1 MIPRSLLLAG
11 LSLLPLSIQASS
23 LGVNFGSGRANASL
37 DPSDSAG
44 AIPQSNWNNASGN
57 TGTLSNLKDDSGTVK
72 TTDITWSTDEQWSA
86 GGTPV
91 DANGTLMN
99 GWISANDNGS
109 PGSIQISSI
118 PFTTYDL
125 YIYLNHDRATED
137 VLISET
143 GSAFPDFLAQE
154 NDPSITAPITFTRQ
168 LESAATNPAA
178 SGTYV
183 RFEGLSNAT
192 LNLNLSPDGSAGSA
206 DRGAITGL
214 QIVETITLF
223 GLPEVANTS
232 ASALNPNSASL
243 GGNLITNGSGADP
256 ATLSFSWGSTDGG
269 SSPAA
274 WEASISGGSRTS
286 PGTFSASL
294 TSLQP
299 GTTYF
304 YRSFATN
311 SVGDAVASESTTFT
325 TPAAPAGLTNIPASD
340 ISATSAS
347 LAATITNTGGDI
359 PNLIIYYGDN
369 DGGTTTASWD
379 SQLDLGPQSGTA
391 DSPIS
396 NLSPGTTYH
405 FRAAA
410 TNGAGTAWASSTSTF
425 QTLSLIL
432 PAIAISPATSING
445 TFATLNGQIT
455 ETGGDLPNVTL
466 FYGTTNGGQNP
477 GNWEFTTAIGFRDG
491 SFSDLITNLSPTT
504 TYHFTA
510 RAQNSAGDAW
520 ATSSLQFTTPVFIAP
535 TVVINEIHYDESDK
549 TERAEFI
556 ELHNP
561 SDSDVDLSGYRF
573 ISGIDFTFPAGSILS
588 AGGYLVVAENP
599 ALASSKFGI
608 TDPLGPFANGTGLRN
623 SGETITLTDPND
635 IVVDQVSY
643 SLGFPW
649 PTVGEELGSPLSSPS
664 IELITP
670 LLDNDLGGSW
680 RASGFPANQGS
691 TGQGNDN
698 PITLLASA
706 QSGWRYRNGLT
717 SPADDSSGKTWR
729 ENGYLDSDDG
739 EWLAANTPIG
749 FGDNDDATVL
759 SDMRNNYLSIFARKE
774 FTIAPGQV
782 PSAITLSCYHDDGA
796 IIYLNGIEAGRFSVD
811 AGPVTFPAPNG
822 FANNHEADWTELT
835 LTGAAA
841 YLVEGINVIAIQAIN
856 TSLSSS
862 DFSIDAKITT
872 APAGST
878 TSFQPTPGAPNSS
891 FSLAAP
897 PQIRQVDHSPAQP
910 ASGQEV
916 TVTAKIT
923 DPDSVSSVTLQYQ
936 LVEPGDYFCRYLK
949 FSTNGNP
956 NLDPRYEDPAEWT
969 SLTMTDDGTSGD
981 AFANDNIFTVIL
993 PSSLQENRRLIRYR
1007 ISASDANDNA
1017 LTVPYSDDPQPN
1029 FAYFVYDGTPDW
1041 SGSIRPGDAP
1051 VTYPGSLMSSVPTY
1065 TLLTTSAWT
1074 NDSQF
1079 GGYRGSEY
1087 LWPGSM
1093 VYDGRVY
1100 DHIQYR
1106 PRGGVHRYQ
1115 YGKNFWKFDFNRGH
1129 RFQARD
1135 SYGKKYDTEWS
1146 KLNFSSIVQQVNFNH
1161 RGEQGLFESTGF
1173 KLFELAG
1180 VEACHTHY
1188 TQFYVV
1194 DDANPDGTTQ
1204 YNSDYYGLYLAIEQ
1218 MDGQYLEEHDLPDGN
1233 LYKIEGHNGDS
1244 NNQGANEV
1252 SDRSDVS
1259 TFISAYRNGTPTAQ
1273 WWREN
1278 LDIEKY
1284 LSYRSIVEGIHH
1296 YDIANGKNYFYF
1308 NNPDTDKFE
1317 VHPWDLDLTWANN
1330 MFGSG
1335 NHNFKTQVT
1344 QNPAFNTDYQNRVR
1358 ELMDLLYNN
1367 DEGAR
1372 VIDEVVKDV
1381 WSPGQP
1387 SLVGADRRLWDNNPN
1402 ITSPDRYYDVSTNN
1416 EFDGMI
1422 QILKNYT
1429 VSRGSWM
1436 TSNLLTDRSNI
1447 PATPVIS
1454 QSGNTLA
1461 FTSTNYSSPS
1471 NTTFANME
1479 WRISEISNPDTPGY
1493 DPTKPYKFE
1502 IEAPF
1507 ESGPLPAFSSI
1518 YNFPIVSARPGQTY
1532 RARVRHQDATGR
1544 WSHWSAP
1551 AEFIADTP
1559 DVSLYQNALVISEIM
1574 FNPAAPSGAELAVSS
1589 ENDDF
1594 EFIEIQNVGTQTLDL
1609 TGVRFTKGIDFDF
1622 PAGTLIAPGTHLL
1635 VVKNIATFEAR
1646 YGPGLPIAGSYGD
1659 DNLSNGGEQIK
1670 LSLGA
1675 GTAILDFIYSDSSP
1689 WPTGTDGDGF
1699 SLSLLL
1705 PASLPDHTLPINWR
1719 LSTTPNG
1726 TPNQDDTQTYGSWA
1740 IANNVTGLPNDDDDG
1755 DGISNLMEFALLGDP
1770 LIPDSSILPTVS
1782 ISDDFL
1788 TLTFDRPIA
1797 ADGLTYIVEFST
1809 DLQSWNDQNSLQLF
1823 STPSTAGSLT
1833 QIWRYQSDLQTSPG
1847 AFARLRVTVD

>member
-1 MIPRSLLLAG
+1 MTPRSLLLSCLA
-11 LSLLPLSIQASS
+11 LLPFCALADS
-23 LGVNFGSGRANASL
+23 LGVNFGSGRNNASL
-37 DPSDSAG
+37 GTNDSAG
-44 AIPQSNWNNASGN
+44 VIPQTNWNNASGD
-57 TGTLSNLKDDSGTVK
+57 TGTLSNLKDDSGATK
-72 TTDITWSTDEQWSA
+72 TTNITWNIDEQWSD
-86 GGTPV
+86 GDTPA
-91 DANGTLMN
+91 DANGTLMK
-99 GWISANDNGS
+99 GWISANDNAS

-125 YIYLNHDRATED
+125 YIYLNHDRASED
-137 VLISET
+137 VLITET
-143 GSAFPDFLAQE
+143 RSAFPDFLAQE
-154 NDPSITAPITFTRQ
+154 NDPSITGPITFTRQ

-183 RFEGLSNAT
+183 RFEGLTNAT
-192 LNLNLSPDGSAGSA
+192 LNLKLSPDGSTGSA

-214 QIVETITLF
+214 QIVETVTLA
-223 GLPEVANTS
+223 GLPEVANSS
-232 ASALNPNSASL
+232 ASALTPNSASL
-243 GGNLITNGSGADP
+243 GGNLIDNGSGADT
-256 ATLSFSWGSTDGG
+256 ATLSFSWGLTDGG
-269 SSPAA
+269 STPAA
-274 WEASISGGSRTS
+274 WNASISGGSRTS
-286 PGTFSASL
+286 PGIFSASL
-294 TSLQP
+294 ASLQP

-311 SVGDAVASESTTFT
+311 SIGDDDASESTTFT
-325 TPAAPAGLTNIPASD
+325 TPPAPASVTNQPASD

-347 LAATITNTGGDI
+347 LSAEVTATGGDT

-369 DGGTTTASWD
+369 DGGTTTANWD
-379 SQLDLGPQSGTA
+379 SQLNLGPQSGTA
-391 DSPIS
+391 SSPIS
-396 NLSPGTTYH
+396 NLSPNTTHH
-405 FRAAA
+405 FRASA
-410 TNGAGTAWASSTSTF
+410 TNETGTAWASASSTF
-425 QTLSLIL
+425 QTLPLLL
-432 PAIAISPATSING
+432 PTIAISPATSVND
-445 TFATLNGQIT
+445 TFASLSGQIT
-455 ETGGDLPNVTL
+455 DTGGEPPNVTL
-466 FYGTTNGGQNP
+466 FYGTTDGGQNP
-477 GNWEFTTAIGFRDG
+477 GNWQFTTAIGSQDSR
-491 SFSDLITNLSPTT
+491 FSAFITKLTPTT

-510 RAQNSAGDAW
+510 RAQNAAGDAW
-520 ATSSLQFTTPVFIAP
+520 ANSSLTFTTPVFVAP
-535 TVVINEIHYDESDK
+535 SVVINEIHYDESDK

-561 SDSDVDLSGYRF
+561 GNSASDLSGYRF
-573 ISGIDFTFPAGSILS
+573 TSGIDFTFPSGSIIPP
-588 AGGYLVVAENP
+588 GGYFVVAEDP
-599 ALASSKFGI
+599 SFAASKFSL

-623 SGETITLTDPND
+623 SGETITLSDPGGTVID
-635 IVVDQVSY
+635 EVSY

-649 PTVGEELGSPLSSPS
+649 PTVGDELGSPPSSPS
-664 IELITP
+664 IELLNP
-670 LLDNDLGGSW
+670 SLDNDLGGSW
-680 RASGFPANQGS
+680 RASGFPAI
-691 TGQGNDN
+691 QGNSGPGNNN
-698 PITLLASA
+698 PATLLASA

-717 SPADDSSGKTWR
+717 LPDDDSSNKTWR
-729 ENGYLDSDDG
+729 DNGYLDSDDG
-739 EWLAANTPIG
+739 EWLNATTPIG
-749 FGDNDDATVL
+749 FGDNDDTTVL
-759 SDMRNNYLSIFARKE
+759 TDMRNSYVSVYLRKE
-774 FTIAPGQV
+774 FTIAPGEI
-782 PSAITLSCYHDDGA
+782 PSEITLDCYHDDGA
-796 IIYLNGIEAGRFSVD
+796 IIYLNGIEIGRFSVE

-822 FANNHEADWTELT
+822 FANNHEADWTEIT
-835 LTGAAA
+835 LTETSA
-841 YLVEGINVIAIQAIN
+841 YLVEGTNVIAIQAIN
-856 TSLSSS
+856 TTITSS
-862 DFSIDAKITT
+862 DFSIDARIT
-872 APAGST
+872 AGST
-878 TSFQPTPGAPNSS
+878 ASYQPTPGAPNSS
-891 FSLAAP
+891 FALATP
-897 PQIRQVDHSPAQP
+897 PQIRQIDHAPAQP
-910 ASGQEV
+910 TSGQEV
-916 TVTAKIT
+916 TVTAKVT
-923 DPDSVSSVTLQYQ
+923 DPDALASVTLQYQ

-949 FSTNGNP
+949 FSSNGNP

-981 AFANDNIFTVIL
+981 EFANDDVFSVTL
-993 PSSLQENRRLIRYR
+993 PSSLQQNRRLVRYR
-1007 ISASDANDNA
+1007 ISASDATDNA
-1017 LTVPYSDDPQPN
+1017 ITVPYSDDPQPN
-1029 FAYFVYDGTPDW
+1029 FAYFVYDGTPAW

-1079 GGYRGSEY
+1079 GRYSGSEY

-1173 KLFELAG
+1173 KLFKLAG

-1194 DDANPDGTTQ
+1194 DDAHAEGSTQ

-1218 MDGQYLEEHDLPDGN
+1218 MDGQYLEEHGLPDGN

-1244 NNQGANEV
+1244 NNQGANQV

-1278 LDIEKY
+1278 LDLEKY

-1296 YDIANGKNYFYF
+1296 YDIAGGKNYFYF
-1308 NNPDTDKFE
+1308 NNPDTNKFE

-1330 MFGSG
+1330 MYGSG
-1335 NHNFKTQVT
+1335 NHNFKTKVA

-1381 WSPGQP
+1381 WTPGQP

-1402 ITSPDRYYDVSTNN
+1402 ITSPDRYYDVAANK

-1422 QILKNYT
+1422 NILKNYT

-1436 TSNLLTDRSNI
+1436 TSNLLTDRANI

-1454 QSGNTLA
+1454 QTGNTLA

-1479 WRISEISNPDTPGY
+1479 WRISEISNPDTPTY
-1493 DPTKPYKFE
+1493 DPTEPYKFE

-1507 ESGPLPAFSSI
+1507 ESGPLPAFSSN
-1518 YNFPIVSARPGQTY
+1518 YTFPLISARPGQTY
-1532 RARVRHQDATGR
+1532 RARVRHQDAAGR

-1551 AEFIADTP
+1551 AEFSAATP
-1559 DVSLYQNALVISEIM
+1559 DVSLYQNSLVISEIM
-1574 FNPAAPSGAELAVSS
+1574 FNPAAPSGAELALSS

-1594 EFIEIQNVGTQTLDL
+1594 EFIEIQNVGAQTLDL
-1609 TGVRFTKGIDFDF
+1609 TGIRFTKGIDFDF
-1622 PAGTLIAPGTHLL
+1622 PDGTQIAPGAHLL
-1635 VVKNIATFEAR
+1635 IVKNIAAFESR
-1646 YGPGLPIAGSYGD
+1646 YGPDLPIAGSYGG

-1675 GTAILDFIYSDSSP
+1675 GTAILDFTYRDSSP

-1705 PASLPDHTLPINWR
+1705 PASLPDHTLPTSWR
-1719 LSTTPNG
+1719 ISTAPNG

-1755 DGISNLMEFALLGDP
+1755 DGISNLMEFALLGAP
-1770 LIPDSSILPTVS
+1770 LIPDPSILPTVS
-1782 ISDDFL
+1782 ILDEFL

-1797 ADGLTYIVEFST
+1797 ADGLTYIVEFSK
-1809 DLQSWNDQNSLQLF
+1809 DLQSWRDESSLLLS
-1823 STPSTAGSLT
+1823 STPSAAGSLT
-1833 QIWRYQSDLQTSPG
+1833 QIWRNQSNLQASPG
-1847 AFARLRVTVD
+1847 AFARLRVTIN